1 MIIVRIINTYAF
13 WDLSG
18 QLNLVINIIFYL
30 SVQISCS
37 NFHLEEN
44 WVPFE
49 RNELI
54 KIKFSAKIKCGLS
67 NCLKKMFQLHGCG
80 LRCSRL
86 CKNLRNIRPPSFPSH
101 QRWKLNFQNLS
112 AHPVWNTNMTFTP
125 KDLWMLLEWGV
136 EAVIVTSKSPRKI
149 FWLFL

>member
-18 QLNLVINIIFYL
+18 QLNLVININFYL

-67 NCLKKMFQLHGCG
+67 NCLKKCFNFMDVVSGVPDCAKTFEISALPHFLLIRDENWIFRICRLIQYEIQIWPLPQRISGC
-80 LRCSRL
+80 C
-86 CKNLRNIRPPSFPSH
+86 
-101 QRWKLNFQNLS
+101 LS
-112 AHPVWNTNMTFTP
+112 E
-125 KDLWMLLEWGV
+125 EW
-136 EAVIVTSKSPRKI
+136 RQ
-149 FWLFL
+149 